1 MMKTVLLENEL
12 YNGAMTDLLEMRDV
26 MKSEYIDKGQELT
39 DAKYIY
45 RSITAILN
53 EFNEAASIAGHCVL
67 EKGIICAEIVNGD
80 PEKFM
85 EIEYGD
91 ELES

>member
-1 MMKTVLLENEL
+1 MMKAVLLENEL
-12 YNGAMTDLLEMRDV
+12 FNGAMTDLLEMRDV

-39 DAKYIY
+39 DARYIY

-53 EFNEAASIAGHCVL
+53 EFNEAASVAGHS
-67 EKGIICAEIVNGD
+67 EMENAQFEIVNAD
-80 PEKFM
+80 PETFM
-85 EIEYGD
+85 EVEYGD

>member
-26 MKSEYIDKGQELT
+26 MKNEYIDKGQKLT

-53 EFNEAASIAGHCVL
+53 EFNEAASIAGHSAM
-67 EKGIICAEIVNGD
+67 ENAKFEIMNVD
-80 PEKFM
+80 PETFM

-91 ELES
+91 ESES

>member
-12 YNGAMTDLLEMRDV
+12 YNGAMTDLLEMREV

-39 DAKYIY
+39 DARYIY

-53 EFNEAASIAGHCVL
+53 EFNEAASVAGHSVI
-67 EKGIICAEIVNGD
+67 ENTQFEIMNSD
-80 PEKFM
+80 PETFM

>member
-12 YNGAMTDLLEMRDV
+12 FNGAMTDLLEMRDV

-45 RSITAILN
+45 RSITTILN
-53 EFNEAASIAGHCVL
+53 EFNEAASVAGHSAM
-67 EKGIICAEIVNGD
+67 ENAQFEIMNSD
-80 PEKFM
+80 PETFM